1 LATTIWDNDPN
12 DPDKILTADIRFN
25 SDFYN
30 IGDSLSGKNPSEKEM
45 VDMQTL
51 ALHEL
56 GHLLGL
62 AHIDSSIDPQSIMN
76 PSVFIGEGLANR
88 RLSKG
93 DIERIQKIYG
103 CIGESCAVEKILAA
117 LDATEISQRKKPS
130 GSSRNTPPQ

>member
-1 LATTIWDNDPN
+1 M
-12 DPDKILTADIRFN
+12 
-25 SDFYN
+25 
-30 IGDSLSGKNPSEKEM
+30 IGDSLTSKADAKREV

-62 AHIDSSIDPQSIMN
+62 AHIDAQVDSQSIMN

-93 DIERIQKIYG
+93 DLERIQKIYG
-103 CIGESCAVEKILAA
+103 CAGDSCNIDKMVSI
-117 LDATEISQRKKPS
+117 LDATEISQRRRPL
-130 GSSRNTPPQ
+130 SSTKNASAPN